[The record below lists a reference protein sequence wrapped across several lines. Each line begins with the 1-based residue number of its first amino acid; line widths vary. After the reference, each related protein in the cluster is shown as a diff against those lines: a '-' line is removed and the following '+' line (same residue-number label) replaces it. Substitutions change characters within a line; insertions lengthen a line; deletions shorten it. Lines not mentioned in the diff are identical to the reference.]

1 MSNSSLPSTW
11 RANFRPYLDGIRKRW
26 DDLVLNLV
34 SGKRYQLK
42 LEFDESYLIGDPESP
57 IAIHFVPSGDVSG
70 IEAVPPEGQLIEMVR
85 DPDTFS
91 SLIWIL
97 STEHAHPGPF
107 HIFFRMPLYDGMP
120 DSPIISGQ
128 IENVT
133 IDSLTCDQAVTY
145 AGYEINAQALV
156 LASPGGRPESGVTLG
171 WTYAGKPLPDSTTD
185 ENGIASVTFAVPDV
199 GEHDLTATLVSG
211 LPDTKTLRIVVQE
224 LRRAG
229 IERMTQYPF
238 ELPVGQSAEIAAF
251 VRDWYTL
258 QPLAGRKVHW
268 IFNGY
273 EFDVSYTDLT
283 GRATARWLA
292 TGAVTGVVYVWAHVR
307 SLDHIAEKSVPL
319 NVVRSKIHK

>member
-1 MSNSSLPSTW
+1 MTNFSLASTW
-11 RANFRPYLDGIRKRW
+11 RGNFRSHLDGVRYRW
-26 DDLVLNLV
+26 DDLVLSLV
-34 SGKRYQLK
+34 AGKRYRLE

-57 IAIHFVPSGDVSG
+57 IAIHFVPNGDVSG
-70 IEAVPPEGQLIEMVR
+70 IEAVPQEGQLIEMVR

-91 SLIWIL
+91 SLIWTL

-128 IENVT
+128 IENVI

-156 LASPGGRPESGVTLG
+156 LTSPSGQPESGLTLK
-171 WTYAGKPLPDSTTD
+171 WTYGGKSLPDSITD
-185 ENGIASVTFAVPDV
+185 ENGIASVRFAVPDI
-199 GEHDLTATLVSG
+199 GEYDLTATLVSG
-211 LPDTKTLRIVVQE
+211 SHDTKTLRIVVQG

-238 ELPVGQSAEIAAF
+238 ELPVGQTAEIAAF

-258 QPLAGRKVHW
+258 QPLEGRKVQW
-268 IFNGY
+268 TFNGF
-273 EFDVSYTDLT
+273 EFDASYTDSN
-283 GRATARWLA
+283 GRATTRWLA
-292 TGAVTGVVYVWAHVR
+292 TGAVTGVVYIWAHVHGP
-307 SLDHIAEKSVPL
+307 DHVAEKSAPL
-319 NVVRSKIHK
+319 NVVRSRLLE